1 MTAFGASCPHCE
13 TLFKVFP
20 DQLRL
25 HNGFANCGACGR
37 TFDVQAVLLA
47 LPAHETSFLERN
59 NPFVGGLPVLN
70 AVVHATRRP
79 PANAAQN
86 SPTPVSQAS
95 ASLASEATQDK
106 PTEPKL
112 TQAANEPAV
121 NKPIHTIQLDNP
133 SPSSIPAGK
142 LPILSFP
149 ERGTSGKAHN
159 AVPQANEHTRA
170 IKKPKWWVFPIL
182 LILFLLV
189 VVALAQPEEARA
201 LANELKQK
209 LVQFKSL
216 SEFISPSFNSI
227 LSAMGIHG

>member
-70 AVVHATRRP
+70 AVAHVTRRP
-79 PANAAQN
+79 RANAAQTN
-86 SPTPVSQAS
+86 SAPVSQAP
-95 ASLASEATQDK
+95 ASLASEAAQTK
-106 PTEPKL
+106 PTEPKT

-121 NKPIHTIQLDNP
+121 NKPNQLDNP

-142 LPILSFP
+142 LPILTFP
-149 ERGTSGKAHN
+149 ESGTSGKAHKV
-159 AVPQANEHTRA
+159 VPQANEHTRA
-170 IKKPKWWVFPIL
+170 IKKSKWWMFLIF

-189 VVALAQPEEARA
+189 VVALAQPEDARA

-209 LVQFKSL
+209 ILQFKPL